1 MKKVLVACSIM
12 ILSFFTVGC
21 EKVIELTEDESRMVA
36 EYAAEL
42 LLKYDRNID
51 LKYYDDGV
59 TFTEEITEDADVT
72 TEDTTETSTE
82 STEDV
87 TVDTTEDISDV
98 YIDETDAVI
107 SSSEF
112 DLAEFTGIS
121 SLNIN
126 YSHYML
132 LDSYPSYDRDGV
144 YIEIE
149 APDGY
154 KLLVLKFDIEN
165 ALDESQY
172 IDLYGMD
179 IAYNI
184 IINDKRS
191 AKQMLTILLDD
202 LYTYQKNIEAST
214 TEEAVILFQVSDSV
228 AESIEKLKLKVTCDD
243 KVQVILLEE

>member
-12 ILSFFTVGC
+12 ILSFFAVGC
-21 EKVIELTEDESRMVA
+21 DKVIELTEDESRMVA

-59 TFTEEITEDADVT
+59 TFTEEITEDVDVT
-72 TEDTTETSTE
+72 TEDTTEISTE

-87 TVDTTEDISDV
+87 TVDTTEDISDG
-98 YIDETDAVI
+98 YIDETGAAI

-112 DLAEFTGIS
+112 DLAEFAGIS
-121 SLNIN
+121 NLYIN

-202 LYTYQKNIEAST
+202 LYTYQKNIEASMR
-214 TEEAVILFQVSDSV
+214 EEAVIIFQVSDSV
-228 AESIEKLKLKVTCDD
+228 AESIENLKLKVTCDD
-243 KVQVILLEE
+243 KVQVVLLEE